1 MPNSAT
7 VFVVDDDA
15 AIRDALSLLISLHGL
30 RAQVFASADAFLD
43 TYRSEWRGCLLVDLQ
58 MPGMSGLELQAELK
72 ARDISLPVVVLTAH
86 GDVATARAALKG
98 GAADFLE
105 KPVDDAVL
113 IDVLGNA
120 IRLDAERHS
129 TAQARAAAAERL
141 GRLTPRERDVLR
153 LLAQGNQLREIAGQ
167 LEISPRTVEVY
178 KARMME
184 KLGCRTLA
192 DVVRAGSE
200 LAAETEGEVD

>member
-1 MPNSAT
+1 MNSEAT

-30 RAQVFASADAFLD
+30 RAQVFASADGFLE
-43 TYRSEWRGCLLVDLQ
+43 TYRGEWRGCLLVDLQ

-72 ARDISLPVVVLTAH
+72 ARGIALPVVVLTAH
-86 GDVATARAALKG
+86 GDVATARAALKN

-105 KPVDDAVL
+105 KPVEDAVL
-113 IDVLGNA
+113 LDVLRNA

-129 TAQARAAAAERL
+129 AAQAQAVAAERL
-141 GRLTPRERDVLR
+141 ARLTPRERDVLR
-153 LLAQGNQLREIAGQ
+153 LLAQGNQLREIAVR

-192 DVVRAGSE
+192 DVVRVGSE
-200 LAAETEGEVD
+200 LAGE